1 MAGPSDTDVIAD
13 AGTAQGRAGIGIV
26 RVSGKKL
33 ERLASR
39 LLGGVPTPRLAVR
52 AVFRGAAGEP
62 IDDGIALFFP
72 APASY
77 TGEDVLELQG
87 HGGPV
92 VLGMILRRCLELGA
106 RLAEPGEFTRR
117 AFLNDKLD
125 LAQAEAVADLID
137 AATEA
142 AARCA
147 LRSLPGEFSEAIAS
161 LEKRLV
167 ELRMLVEATLDFPEE
182 EIDEMDRG
190 EARGRLR
197 GLPEGG
203 RRSVVLGRRGN

>member
-1 MAGPSDTDVIAD
+1 MAGPSDSDVIAA
-13 AGTAQGRAGIGIV
+13 AGTAPGRAGIGIV

-87 HGGPV
+87 HGGAAGV
-92 VLGMILRRCLELGA
+92 RRV
-106 RLAEPGEFTRR
+106 P
-117 AFLNDKLD
+117 K
-125 LAQAEAVADLID
+125 
-137 AATEA
+137 
-142 AARCA
+142 
-147 LRSLPGEFSEAIAS
+147 
-161 LEKRLV
+161 
-167 ELRMLVEATLDFPEE
+167 
-182 EIDEMDRG
+182 
-190 EARGRLR
+190 R
-197 GLPEGG
+197 GL
-203 RRSVVLGRRGN
+203 